1 MTAFYPQDPREQTE
15 PFTAAAATDNAT
27 RPSSRQGAPGVAAEQ
42 ARPEAGGHFADDAD
56 EQPRLEA
63 RRDLAAAHRLAV
75 WHDFSEGIYNHF
87 TLAVPGTNDRFLLP
101 PFGLHWSEIQ
111 ASQLMTIG
119 FDGKLL
125 AGEGIIQ
132 RSAYCIHAPIHAAHA
147 KHQAVFHTHMPYAG
161 ALTRLESQHLLALG
175 QTEALLLDQIAY
187 DDAYDGLARDPAE
200 GERLATILGEKTIL
214 FMGNHGVLVT
224 GRSAAEAYDRL
235 YTLERAARVQLF
247 ALWTGQRLRGLSPAQ
262 VDKVQDQIHNTP
274 LHNSPG
280 EQYKPGYQLHFEAL
294 RRLLDRREPDYRD

>member
-1 MTAFYPQDPREQTE
+1 MSLFSANDPGATAR
-15 PFTAAAATDNAT
+15 
-27 RPSSRQGAPGVAAEQ
+27 
-42 ARPEAGGHFADDAD
+42 H
-56 EQPRLEA
+56 EA
-63 RRDLAAAHRLAV
+63 RLDLAAAHRLAV

-87 TLAVPGTNDRFLLP
+87 TLAVPGSDDRFLLP
-101 PFGLHWSEIQ
+101 PFGLHWSEVR
-111 ASQLMTIG
+111 ASELMTIG
-119 FDGKLL
+119 FDGTQLD
-125 AGEGIIQ
+125 GEGIIQ

-187 DDAYDGLARDPAE
+187 DEGYDGLARDPRE
-200 GERLATILGEKTIL
+200 GERLAAILGEKTIL

-224 GRSAAEAYDRL
+224 GRSTAEAYDRL

-247 ALWTGQRLRGLSPAQ
+247 ALWTGQRLRGLSAEQ

-274 LHNSPG
+274 LHDAPG
-280 EQYKPGYQLHFEAL
+280 AQYKPGYQLHFDAL